1 MAAMTRDSNIESKR
15 TGRFSSST
23 ISSMKGSCS
32 RSDTVNLLKEHPQ
45 PLAGALD
52 AHFQRRYSDAGQLG
66 HLLVSHLFDVLQQKR
81 FALIIVQL
89 TERELNFLAPC
100 GPIFRVILGRVE

>member
-1 MAAMTRDSNIESKR
+1 MDAITRDSKLESKR
-15 TGRFSSST
+15 TGRLSSSA
-23 ISSMKGSCS
+23 ISSMKASFS
-32 RSDTVNLLKEHPQ
+32 RSDTVRLLKEHPQ

-66 HLLVSHLFDVLQQKR
+66 HLLVPHLFHVLQQKR

-100 GPIFRVILGRVE
+100 GPILRVILGRVE